1 MLYQLISKR
10 KREMFKRVKGS
21 KIIKLIKAVQANQ
34 TESIYNLGNEPNPN
48 LGDDQK
54 DYNKSVVSQQVA
66 KSNITNVTAVTY
78 ATEMLCNLSEI
89 DYLNIRFERRLRL

>member
-21 KIIKLIKAVQANQ
+21 KIIKLIKVAQANQ

-54 DYNKSVVSQQVA
+54 DDNKSVVSQQVA

>member
-21 KIIKLIKAVQANQ
+21 KIIKLIKVAQANQ

-48 LGDDQK
+48 LGDNQK

-66 KSNITNVTAVTY
+66 KSN

>member
-1 MLYQLISKR
+1 MT
-10 KREMFKRVKGS
+10 
-21 KIIKLIKAVQANQ
+21 ND
-34 TESIYNLGNEPNPN
+34 N
-48 LGDDQK
+48 QK

-78 ATEMLCNLSEI
+78 ATEMLCNLSEKI